1 MSKNKDNRYARL
13 KQELEAKTEELDLLK
28 MANDF
33 EIDSL
38 KHKLQTL
45 NDNINTLT
53 NKVSELNE
61 TNSKYKTM
69 NHKLSKQIDGL
80 ELEKRLL
87 QDDLEAAS
95 SKPHN
100 NIDVNHRGEL
110 DVPSI
115 KFKCIESTS
124 ETVEVKQQMSCWTQ
138 TEDFSDCESGIFSLD
153 ILHQI
158 ATIPPLMSPMS
169 VQSYYNTNESEGKCY
184 LYRN

>member
-1 MSKNKDNRYARL
+1 
-13 KQELEAKTEELDLLK
+13 

-38 KHKLQTL
+38 KHKLQTV

-61 TNSKYKTM
+61 TNSKYKIM

-87 QDDLEAAS
+87 QDDLEAGS
-95 SKPHN
+95 SKPYN
-100 NIDVNHRGEL
+100 NVDVNPNGEL
-110 DVPSI
+110 DAPSI
-115 KFKCIESTS
+115 KFKCVESTS
-124 ETVEVKQQMSCWTQ
+124 ETVEVKQQISCWTQ
-138 TEDFSDCESGIFSLD
+138 TEDSSDCESGNFSLD

-158 ATIPPLMSPMS
+158 STMPPLMSPMS
-169 VQSYYNTNESEGKCY
+169 VQSYCNTNESEGKFYFSY
-184 LYRN
+184 LVETTYILDRH